1 MHYLV
6 KMQHQICK
14 SLLHPFVARV
24 SYPVGHALRPVPS
37 CFVRYRKV
45 PWTPLSPTKLFVV
58 KEKKPQDP
66 VERAIVYELHC
77 RYKTALKALRYGGMD

>member
-1 MHYLV
+1 
-6 KMQHQICK
+6 MQHQICK